1 MRAHMECKLEEKD
14 PMNAVAPPDVH
25 VFVPKVSD
33 DHSKLVLSCLAT
45 GFYPRDIEMN
55 ITLDGTVLGNQ
66 RSSGIRPN
74 TDGSFQMRTSVEID
88 VNHKGFYDCLVIH
101 SSLTLTRPIL
111 TVWTIYQQ
119 NFSVSIT
126 AGIAAAVVI
135 FLSLIGYYQLKR
147 SKDKHFIRYKFAAFC
162 KANTH
167 PVFKAVCVCDDRQI
181 AQYSN
186 EERVWKRSS
195 RTEDD
200 WINAP
205 EEPESRDWFLHQ
217 LNTLSN
223 CTDSQCSELHVLQ
236 RTIGCELEK
245 RPDGSEKSL
254 RVFDEYGFD
263 GEDFIAFNSDTLQW
277 IDKNPKAKETKRE
290 WDQQTER
297 NQFLQHYLK
306 NCINWISTFNNTK
319 MTPPDVHV
327 FVPKVSDDHS
337 KLVLSCLATGF
348 YPRDIEMNITLDGT
362 VLGNQI
368 SSGIRPNTDGSFQMR
383 TSVEIDVNHK
393 GFYDC
398 LVIHSSLTLA
408 RPILTVW
415 TIYQ

>member
-1 MRAHMECKLEEKD
+1 M
-14 PMNAVAPPDVH
+14 
-25 VFVPKVSD
+25 
-33 DHSKLVLSCLAT
+33 VL
-45 GFYPRDIEMN
+45 F
-55 ITLDGTVLGNQ
+55 
-66 RSSGIRPN
+66 
-74 TDGSFQMRTSVEID
+74 
-88 VNHKGFYDCLVIH
+88 
-101 SSLTLTRPIL
+101 
-111 TVWTIYQQ
+111 
-119 NFSVSIT
+119 
-126 AGIAAAVVI
+126 I
-135 FLSLIGYYQLKR
+135 FLLSYTFLSDARQ
-147 SKDKHFIRYKFAAFC
+147 DKHFIRYKFAAFC

-393 GFYDC
+393 GFAVETPRSGSRPLSAQLTPPPLTFSVRSSRVFRIPCRHLALSKRANYSGVVVNAVPLLSPLMVTASAFHAWAPPTLKLHSPRHHVLIARIWVSPLCDLISFGGSESDAMDDSLS
-398 LVIHSSLTLA
+398 LVASDAEELLGSSHNSPPA
-408 RPILTVW
+408 VCRA
-415 TIYQ
+415 QRSQHRHGC